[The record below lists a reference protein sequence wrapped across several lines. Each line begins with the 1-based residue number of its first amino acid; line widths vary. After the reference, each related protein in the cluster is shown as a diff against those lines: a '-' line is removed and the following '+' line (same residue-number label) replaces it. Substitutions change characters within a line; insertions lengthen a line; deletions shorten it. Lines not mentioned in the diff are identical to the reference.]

1 MRIRSAFVIPNPKKR
16 IAVELKR
23 GVEDFLRR
31 HGVELKKGGD
41 ILITIGG
48 DGTLLYNKDRYT
60 QPIFGIG
67 NEKSFICQSNFKN
80 WRKVLSAV
88 LRSSRVEW
96 RSMLR
101 CSIAGRIYENAL
113 NEICIRSRDHRVIDI
128 SLSLLGKNRKFRAD
142 GVLFSTPTGSTAY
155 AYSAGAPQLTPLARK
170 YEIVPIVPYRR
181 EFKPMVVPDM
191 TECEMSVTAGNAD
204 LVIDGQFI
212 HGVKLNSKIKVFKSE
227 RKLGLLR
234 SRT

>member
-1 MRIRSAFVIPNPKKR
+1 MRIESAFVTPNPKKR

-23 GVEDFLRR
+23 EVESFLEERGVEVRR
-31 HGVELKKGGD
+31 GGD

-48 DGTLLYNKDRYT
+48 DGTMLYNKDRYG

-67 NEKSFICQSNFKN
+67 NEKSFICQSNFRN
-80 WRKVLSAV
+80 WRRILSAV
-88 LRSSRVEW
+88 LRSSRIEW

-101 CSIAGRIYENAL
+101 CSISGRVYENAL
-113 NEICIRSRDHRVIDI
+113 NEICIRSRDHRVIDV
-128 SLSLLGKNRKFRAD
+128 SLSFLGKNKQFRAD
-142 GVLFSTPTGSTAY
+142 GVLFSTPTGSSAY
-155 AYSAGAPQLTPLARK
+155 AYSAGAVQLSPLARK
-170 YEIVPIVPYRR
+170 YEIVPIAPYRR
-181 EFKPMVVPDM
+181 EFKPVLLPDSKR
-191 TECEMSVTAGNAD
+191 CEMKVTAGNAD

-234 SRT
+234 PA